1 MAAERLQRLNE
12 AKENIKVAQQKQK
25 EMYDWKHAN
34 PKVYQV
40 SSKVLKKDFERKK
53 RKGGKMDAK
62 FVGPFIITK
71 NLGKS
76 LYALQLVE
84 NPDRVIDRLN
94 GIHLKPY
101 LTPPPSPS
109 RELSLNMTISPD
121 HSLNSSTPP
130 DHDHSLNM
138 TISPDH
144 DHSLN
149 STIPPD
155 QGRSTI
161 SPDPEL
167 SPDLHDDTIPP
178 LPPPM
183 PPIDILIH
191 RNAAAPVCDL
201 ADNSLSSIHAP
212 GITTSSP
219 ISSGG
224 FFPEFFPGV
233 LVAPSPVVSH
243 LPAKPNKPL
252 STKSP
257 SKPKKP
263 SSTKSPSKPK
273 KPPSN
278 KSPSKPKKPPS
289 TISTSLPK

>member
-1 MAAERLQRLNE
+1 MGELSPSEVQQMAAERLQRLNE
-12 AKENIKVAQQKQK
+12 AKANIKVAQQKQK
-25 EMYDWKHAN
+25 ELYDRKHAN

-40 SSKVLKKDFERKK
+40 GSKVLKKDFAHKK

-71 NLGKS
+71 SLGKG

-84 NPDRVIDRLN
+84 NPDRVIDRVN
-94 GIHLKPY
+94 GVHLKPY

-109 RELSLNMTISPD
+109 CELSLNMP
-121 HSLNSSTPP
+121 
-130 DHDHSLNM
+130 
-138 TISPDH
+138 ISPDH
-144 DHSLN
+144 DRSLN

-155 QGRSTI
+155 QDRSTI
-161 SPDPEL
+161 SPDPEF
-167 SPDLHDDTIPP
+167 SPDVHDDTIPP

-183 PPIDILIH
+183 PPIDILIQM
-191 RNAAAPVCDL
+191 NAATPVCDL
-201 ADNSLSSIHAP
+201 ADSSFSSIHVP

-233 LVAPSPVVSH
+233 PVAPSPVVSH
-243 LPAKPNKPL
+243 L
-252 STKSP
+252 P

-263 SSTKSPSKPK
+263 SSTKSPST
-273 KPPSN
+273 
-278 KSPSKPKKPPS
+278 SKPKKPSSWKTYQPAN
-289 TISTSLPK
+289 